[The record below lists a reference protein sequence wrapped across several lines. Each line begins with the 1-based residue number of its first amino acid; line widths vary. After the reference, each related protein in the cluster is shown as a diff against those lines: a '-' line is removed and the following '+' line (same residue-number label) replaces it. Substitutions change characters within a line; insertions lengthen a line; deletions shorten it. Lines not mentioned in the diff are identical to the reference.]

1 MFKYS
6 VLRRRSAACLLLLAA
21 AGTAAAGEIGLQ
33 ALATTPNPQ
42 RFIVT
47 YRDGAAPA
55 LASRAAPLA
64 EAARMLPARRGRA
77 LGLASLR
84 RLATGADVIAAD
96 RSLDRVE
103 AETLMRRLAAD
114 PAVAR
119 VEVDVLLRPSLVPN
133 DPGLSQQWAFGT
145 GTATINVRPAWDLAT
160 GKGVVVAVLDT
171 GITAHPDLAANVL
184 PGYDFI
190 SDPLVAGDGGGRD
203 RDAADPG
210 DGYPANTC
218 GAGTPGASSSWH
230 GTHVAGTIAAVTNNA
245 AGVAGV
251 AFNAKLLPVRV
262 LGKCG
267 GYLSDVADAIVWAS
281 GGAIAGVP
289 ANPTPAQVINLSLG
303 AAGSCSPTMAG
314 AIASAVARG
323 TSVVVAAG
331 NSNSNVAGSVPAN
344 CPNVIAVAATTSAGA
359 RASFSNYGAG
369 VDIAAPGQGI
379 LSTLNTGTLGP
390 GAPAYASYSGTS
402 MAAPHVAGVA
412 ALVLSAA
419 LNPLTPAELEARL
432 KATASPLPVACTA
445 GCGAGLVN
453 AGAAVAATVKA
464 QTLVRGVPMGNLS
477 LKAGTSL
484 YYQITVPAGTSALTL
499 ALSGGSGNADLYL
512 RAGALPTDT
521 AYGCRSV
528 AAGTTERCTLTL
540 PAGLYYVR
548 IKAVTAV
555 AGVSATASY

>member
-1 MFKYS
+1 
-6 VLRRRSAACLLLLAA
+6 
-21 AGTAAAGEIGLQ
+21 
-33 ALATTPNPQ
+33 
-42 RFIVT
+42 
-47 YRDGAAPA
+47 
-55 LASRAAPLA
+55 
-64 EAARMLPARRGRA
+64 
-77 LGLASLR
+77 
-84 RLATGADVIAAD
+84 
-96 RSLDRVE
+96 
-103 AETLMRRLAAD
+103 
-114 PAVAR
+114 
-119 VEVDVLLRPSLVPN
+119 
-133 DPGLSQQWAFGT
+133 
-145 GTATINVRPAWDLAT
+145 
-160 GKGVVVAVLDT
+160 
-171 GITAHPDLAANVL
+171 
-184 PGYDFI
+184 
-190 SDPLVAGDGGGRD
+190 
-203 RDAADPG
+203 
-210 DGYPANTC
+210 
-218 GAGTPGASSSWH
+218 
-230 GTHVAGTIAAVTNNA
+230 
-245 AGVAGV
+245 
-251 AFNAKLLPVRV
+251 
-262 LGKCG
+262 
-267 GYLSDVADAIVWAS
+267 
-281 GGAIAGVP
+281 
-289 ANPTPAQVINLSLG
+289 
-303 AAGSCSPTMAG
+303 MAG

-331 NSNSNVAGSVPAN
+331 NSNSDVAGSVPAN

-402 MAAPHVAGVA
+402 MAAPHVAGAA

-464 QTLVRGVPMGNLS
+464 QTLVRGVPMANLS

>member
-1 MFKYS
+1 M
-6 VLRRRSAACLLLLAA
+6 
-21 AGTAAAGEIGLQ
+21 
-33 ALATTPNPQ
+33 
-42 RFIVT
+42 
-47 YRDGAAPA
+47 
-55 LASRAAPLA
+55 
-64 EAARMLPARRGRA
+64 
-77 LGLASLR
+77 
-84 RLATGADVIAAD
+84 AAD

-218 GAGTPGASSSWH
+218 GAGTPAASSSWH

-281 GGAIAGVP
+281 GGTIAGVP

-331 NSNSNVAGSVPAN
+331 NSSSDVAGSVPAN

-464 QTLVRGVPMGNLS
+464 QTLVRGVPLASLS

-484 YYQITVPAGTSALTL
+484 YYQISVPAGTSALTL
-499 ALSGGSGNADLYL
+499 ALSGGSGNADLYV